1 MDKILN
7 NKIYRIIMAILVAFS
22 MYFLPSIISAILK
35 EIGIQS
41 ESICHILAL
50 SLYLALLIALYYKEL
65 KPEFSI
71 FKKNFNNSLD
81 NGFKYWLIGL
91 MIMLVSNIIINYLI
105 MGGKIAANEEMNRQA
120 LLENPV
126 WYTLISTVL
135 IAPFIEELI
144 FRKSVDKI
152 FKNDIIYYAVSG
164 LLFGFAHVVADLSS
178 ALNLLYIIPYGALG
192 VSFAIMDKKTN
203 TTFTSIMIHAFH
215 NFITLMLLFLVLR

>member
-1 MDKILN
+1 
-7 NKIYRIIMAILVAFS
+7 
-22 MYFLPSIISAILK
+22 
-35 EIGIQS
+35 
-41 ESICHILAL
+41 
-50 SLYLALLIALYYKEL
+50 
-65 KPEFSI
+65 
-71 FKKNFNNSLD
+71 
-81 NGFKYWLIGL
+81 
-91 MIMLVSNIIINYLI
+91 
-105 MGGKIAANEEMNRQA
+105 MNRQA